1 MVAMSRSELVGLCK
15 RRRVELPKQGCCD
28 VATEFFQDNVAE
40 DDEDE
45 AFGIATE
52 TAEPTEPTEPEKGH
66 GVAETQTAQ
75 AATATEA
82 SETEYESVEAE
93 DETVEVVEEVEVEEV
108 EEVEVDPP
116 SDPEETEEIP
126 IEPSPTAEVA
136 GEPQPHTPDEPLE
149 DHQPMHRS
157 CPAPSRSSLRAS
169 GTPGL
174 RMRVS
179 FTEVYVPESYLLD
192 DSTGLQELIHVENCR
207 FQDLWY
213 PNPGAAVQCGWC
225 QRDWPQAFGKLHG
238 EEGRSQFAQTDFVC
252 NECLAAAEEAWRTW
266 QAQKEAEEAQK
277 MAKQQKMS
285 QVAEVPTG
293 PTGPWDNPGSGWN
306 DWTGEE

>member
-15 RRRVELPKQGCCD
+15 RRRVEPKEGCCD
-28 VATEFFQDNVAE
+28 VATEFFQDNVDNVE
-40 DDEDE
+40 DDED
-45 AFGIATE
+45 AFGISKE
-52 TAEPTEPTEPEKGH
+52 QEPPAEPEPQQPGP
-66 GVAETQTAQ
+66 GVAEA
-75 AATATEA
+75 EA
-82 SETEYESVEAE
+82 SETSETEYESVEEEAVPEAVEAVVAVAVEAE
-93 DETVEVVEEVEVEEV
+93 
-108 EEVEVDPP
+108 
-116 SDPEETEEIP
+116 EETEEIP
-126 IEPSPTAEVA
+126 IEPSPHTADA
-136 GEPQPHTPDEPLE
+136 GEPQPHTPEEPLE

-157 CPAPSRSSLRAS
+157 CTPSRSSLRVS
-169 GTPGL
+169 GTPGCQITPG

-179 FTEVYVPESYLLD
+179 FTEMEVPESYLLD
-192 DSTGLQELIHVENCR
+192 DATGLQEVIHVENCR

-266 QAQKEAEEAQK
+266 QAQKEAEAQLAQK
-277 MAKQQKMS
+277 TS

>member
-1 MVAMSRSELVGLCK
+1 MVAMSRSDLVGLCK
-15 RRRVELPKQGCCD
+15 RRRVEPKEGCCD
-28 VATEFFQDNVAE
+28 VATEFFQDNVDE
-40 DDEDE
+40 DDED
-45 AFGIATE
+45 AFGISKELQEPEPAE
-52 TAEPTEPTEPEKGH
+52 LAELAEPAEPEPQEPAEAQPGP
-66 GVAETQTAQ
+66 GVAEA
-75 AATATEA
+75 EV
-82 SETEYESVEAE
+82 SETEYESVEE
-93 DETVEVVEEVEVEEV
+93 ETVPVEAGEAGKAMEAE
-108 EEVEVDPP
+108 
-116 SDPEETEEIP
+116 EETEEIP
-126 IEPSPTAEVA
+126 IEPSPHEIADATKL

-157 CPAPSRSSLRAS
+157 CTPSRSSLRAS

-179 FTEVYVPESYLLD
+179 FTKMNVPESYLLD
-192 DSTGLQELIHVENCR
+192 DSTGLQEVIHVENCR
-207 FQDLWY
+207 FQDLWFS
-213 PNPGAAVQCGWC
+213 NPGAAVQCGWC

-266 QAQKEAEEAQK
+266 QAQKEAEAQLAQK
-277 MAKQQKMS
+277 TS

-306 DWTGEE
+306 DWTGQE

>member
-15 RRRVELPKQGCCD
+15 RRRVEPKEGCCD
-28 VATEFFQDNVAE
+28 VATEFFQDNVDNVDE
-40 DDEDE
+40 DDED
-45 AFGIATE
+45 AFGISKE
-52 TAEPTEPTEPEKGH
+52 QDPPAEPAEPEPQQPGP
-66 GVAETQTAQ
+66 GVAEA
-75 AATATEA
+75 EA
-82 SETEYESVEAE
+82 SETSETEYESVEE
-93 DETVEVVEEVEVEEV
+93 ETVPEAVEAVAVEAE
-108 EEVEVDPP
+108 
-116 SDPEETEEIP
+116 EETEEIP
-126 IEPSPTAEVA
+126 IEPSPQNTADA
-136 GEPQPHTPDEPLE
+136 GEPQPHTPEEPLE

-157 CPAPSRSSLRAS
+157 CAPSRSSLRRSS
-169 GTPGL
+169 GTPG

-179 FTEVYVPESYLLD
+179 FTEMDVPESYLLD
-192 DSTGLQELIHVENCR
+192 DATGLQEVIHVENCR
-207 FQDLWY
+207 FQDLWFS
-213 PNPGAAVQCGWC
+213 NPGAAVQCGWC

-266 QAQKEAEEAQK
+266 QAQKEAEAQQLAQK
-277 MAKQQKMS
+277 TS

>member
-1 MVAMSRSELVGLCK
+1 MTTLSFSSWSRAWVRHAMVAMSPSELVGLCK
-15 RRRVELPKQGCCD
+15 RRRVEAKEGCCD
-28 VATEFFQDNVAE
+28 VAREFFQDNVDE
-40 DDEDE
+40 DDGD
-45 AFGIATE
+45 AFGISIE
-52 TAEPTEPTEPEKGH
+52 PQEPEPAEPAEPQKPGP
-66 GVAETQTAQ
+66 GVKAAEAE
-75 AATATEA
+75 AGA
-82 SETEYESVEAE
+82 SETEYESVEE
-93 DETVEVVEEVEVEEV
+93 ETVPVEAEAE
-108 EEVEVDPP
+108 
-116 SDPEETEEIP
+116 EETEEIP
-126 IEPSPTAEVA
+126 IEPSPHDTAA
-136 GEPQPHTPDEPLE
+136 GDPGEPQPHTPDEPLE

-157 CPAPSRSSLRAS
+157 CTPSRSSLRAS
-169 GTPGL
+169 GKHGL

-179 FTEVYVPESYLLD
+179 FTEMNVPESYLLD

-207 FQDLWY
+207 FQDLWF

-225 QRDWPQAFGKLHG
+225 QRDCPQAFGKLHG

-266 QAQKEAEEAQK
+266 QAQKEAEAQ
-277 MAKQQKMS
+277 QPGPQKTS